1 MLGVIEK
8 KKKEKRLDPLLSIA
22 MMDLSEAPGLENTS
36 GAPTRLTLCVYVCI
50 LVCMCVQYVCVC
62 VCMCVCLCVCLYD
75 FVSFPECTRQRL

>member
-50 LVCMCVQYVCVC
+50 LVCMCVQYVCAC
-62 VCMCVCLCVCLYD
+62 VCMCVCLCVCLC
-75 FVSFPECTRQRL
+75 VCVCGPTP